1 MTCNYVWFPYHYYIT
16 SFPDNV
22 RLPNI
27 LLFFLIFQKIDRPC
41 FGLGCQKHVSI
52 SRGLALFSKVC
63 SAQCHSELSEL
74 QLFIFFFCFP
84 HSLQIASPVSIAV
97 QCGMIHL
104 ASRQASLG
112 FASNSPNSLT
122 KLEGQIGFPGC
133 TASHLSA
140 STIIWFYSTVQNLV
154 CSPQSNILSAILA

>member
-1 MTCNYVWFPYHYYIT
+1 MFGSPIT
-16 SFPDNV
+16 IT
-22 RLPNI
+22 L
-27 LLFFLIFQKIDRPC
+27 LLFQTTFDSQISYYFSSSSRKLTDHALALAVKNMSLFPEDLPC
-41 FGLGCQKHVSI
+41 FLKY
-52 SRGLALFSKVC
+52 ALLNAIQSFQNFSFF
-63 SAQCHSELSEL
+63 S
-74 QLFIFFFCFP
+74 FFFCFP

-133 TASHLSA
+133 PASHLSV